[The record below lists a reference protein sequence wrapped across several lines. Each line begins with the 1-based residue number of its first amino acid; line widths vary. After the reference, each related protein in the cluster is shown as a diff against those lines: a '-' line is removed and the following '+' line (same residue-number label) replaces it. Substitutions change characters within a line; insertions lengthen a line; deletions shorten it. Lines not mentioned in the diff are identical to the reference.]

1 MCGKS
6 AYDWNTVLTGRL
18 CGGRLSMRR
27 PRSQIVPSVGP
38 TKRPIRLSVVVLP
51 QPDGPRR
58 QKNSPSR
65 ISRSTP
71 LSATLPPYRFV
82 TPRSSIPARPDSA
95 SEACEAGVAVT
106 AIDGRDSTNMRTGCL
121 GCGILRGRG
130 RGADAVCIERLDGLR
145 VQSLMLRLGGS
156 LPLHLGAGPR
166 TLLAWEPREEWEAY
180 VGHGPLEAMTD
191 KTPVS
196 REALFRELEHAVEQ
210 GYAVSD
216 EDVTPGIASLGAPIF
231 DYKGRVR
238 AAISIGGMR
247 QFMLDEIYD
256 EAVELLVTG
265 AREVSTALGYER
277 SPC

>member
-1 MCGKS
+1 MH
-6 AYDWNTVLTGRL
+6 
-18 CGGRLSMRR
+18 
-27 PRSQIVPSVGP
+27 
-38 TKRPIRLSVVVLP
+38 
-51 QPDGPRR
+51 
-58 QKNSPSR
+58 
-65 ISRSTP
+65 
-71 LSATLPPYRFV
+71 
-82 TPRSSIPARPDSA
+82 
-95 SEACEAGVAVT
+95 
-106 AIDGRDSTNMRTGCL
+106 
-121 GCGILRGRG
+121 
-130 RGADAVCIERLDGLR
+130 
-145 VQSLMLRLGGS
+145 GS
-156 LPLHLGAGPR
+156 GPR

-277 SPC
+277 SPIGTQ